1 MINPIYGVNCLKLGF
16 ERYKRYCKLPIEINV
31 SRSSVSFYISKGN
44 NNEKMANTRISNHH
58 TKLQRYTDK
67 GREPW
72 LYDNISIE
80 FIIPN
85 SDEDKKSVRG
95 RVYQNSLGTIQPF
108 DVTIYQYN
116 SDLIVPSD
124 IMEIFKAIIVFLNGN
139 GYTDPFKGTFKKAKV
154 IPRHSNIKPYNRR
167 STDIQ
172 SESLVSK
179 QYLSKQRL
187 NEISSYCLRGLI
199 TENNNTKT
207 QYKMKQRI
215 RLTEGDLHRIIRKC
229 VNEALE
235 KPFRTAETVGPFV
248 NNRAQ
253 FLNLRTKKEQ
263 MDSDWADLRH
273 SGAYPYGD
281 GPNQPDGWCPKGDY
295 VESDDDRENG
305 DYPSNPNILN
315 RRFWESRQ
323 RKRNAGLTEAKLH
336 KIIKKVLKEGWESYD
351 GEHYFAELFHMDGD
365 TVDSEEFGIDDLK
378 GAIKWAKEQA
388 GAHPDLVS
396 EVFYVDEYGDTEE
409 TGYYYGDWSC

>member
-1 MINPIYGVNCLKLGF
+1 MIDGDKAVTYLKS
-16 ERYKRYCKLPIEINV
+16 KIINLINNG
-31 SRSSVSFYISKGN
+31 SLNATYEESEHTISFYLFDIQ
-44 NNEKMANTRISNHH
+44 NEKRPLLTLRLSNHH
-58 TKLQRYTDK
+58 ENFSNRNKK
-67 GREPW
+67 GRELPKGD
-72 LYDNISIE
+72 DNLSIE
-80 FIIPN
+80 LYKPSKKQNRVRTNVRICYNVEKPN
-85 SDEDKKSVRG
+85 IEPFSVTVIEYYPQLMYG
-95 RVYQNSLGTIQPF
+95 N
-108 DVTIYQYN
+108 DVNLIYQSILNWIKSKNTSAKYIDPLMNTSRRANIATKHADIHTYRYVTQAEKNFYLRYGMGDSVEPKYN
-116 SDLIVPSD
+116 I
-124 IMEIFKAIIVFLNGN
+124 
-139 GYTDPFKGTFKKAKV
+139 
-154 IPRHSNIKPYNRR
+154 
-167 STDIQ
+167 
-172 SESLVSK
+172 
-179 QYLSKQRL
+179 
-187 NEISSYCLRGLI
+187 I
-199 TENNNTKT
+199 TENR

-336 KIIKKVLKEGWESYD
+336 KIIKKVLREDSGNYEYM
-351 GEHYFAELFHMDGD
+351 EHYYAELFHRDGD
-365 TVDSEEFGIDDLK
+365 IVDCEEFDMDNLK
-378 GAIKWAKEQA
+378 GAIKWAKAQA
-388 GAHPDLVS
+388 AAHPDLVS
-396 EVFYVDEYGDTEE
+396 EVFYIDEHGDMEE
-409 TGYYYGDWSC
+409 TGYYYGDWSV

>member
-1 MINPIYGVNCLKLGF
+1 
-16 ERYKRYCKLPIEINV
+16 
-31 SRSSVSFYISKGN
+31 
-44 NNEKMANTRISNHH
+44 
-58 TKLQRYTDK
+58 
-67 GREPW
+67 
-72 LYDNISIE
+72 
-80 FIIPN
+80 
-85 SDEDKKSVRG
+85 
-95 RVYQNSLGTIQPF
+95 
-108 DVTIYQYN
+108 
-116 SDLIVPSD
+116 
-124 IMEIFKAIIVFLNGN
+124 
-139 GYTDPFKGTFKKAKV
+139 
-154 IPRHSNIKPYNRR
+154 
-167 STDIQ
+167 
-172 SESLVSK
+172 
-179 QYLSKQRL
+179 
-187 NEISSYCLRGLI
+187 
-199 TENNNTKT
+199 
-207 QYKMKQRI
+207 MKQKI

-336 KIIKKVLKEGWESYD
+336 KIIKKVLREDSGNYEYK
-351 GEHYFAELFHMDGD
+351 EHYAAELFYMDGD
-365 TVDSEEFGIDDLK
+365 MVDYEEFDIDNLK
-378 GAIKWAKEQA
+378 GAIKWAKAQA
-388 GAHPDLVS
+388 AAHPDLVS
-396 EVFYVDEYGDTEE
+396 EVFYIDEHGDMEE
-409 TGYYYGDWSC
+409 TGYYYGDWSV